1 MGFEYALVHLK
12 YNIPPAIVLT
22 FIYRPF
28 IQRIDVYKILFLIAI
43 AVVSTIP
50 WDSYLIERKIW
61 TYPPNVIIGPKLFL
75 IPTEELFFFV
85 IQTYNTSLLY
95 LLLSKPVFHSTYLG
109 SWERPGEKKRKPWD
123 PLALPVSLKSARN
136 LGQLIIGSLILTGG
150 FLIVQ
155 NARGTY
161 LGLILAWAGPFA
173 LLLWSLSH
181 AFLIRLPY
189 TTTLLPI
196 TLSTLYLWIVD
207 TLALKRG
214 TWSIETGTKL
224 GLHLW
229 DGLDIEEAVF
239 FLATNILIVF
249 GLVAFDHA
257 LAILFTFPT
266 LFPTVPECP
275 SPKMLVCALLT
286 DTCKYDN
293 LRIAGIQEAAEL
305 LRQKSRSFYMASS
318 VFHGRLRID
327 LILLYSFCRVADDL
341 VDDANNTDS
350 EARKWIAKLTHYLD
364 LVYASKETAN
374 LAASCRSDIDKY
386 IQDSFPPS
394 LYQTLRLLPT
404 HILSYKP
411 LYELLEGFKTDLEF
425 HQANC
430 YRNTGEFPIR
440 DEHNLTIYSRR
451 VAGTVA
457 EMCLELAF
465 YHTSAVVLSHRRD
478 ELIHAGARMGIALQY
493 INICRDVATDAAI
506 GRVYLPTS
514 WLEEEGL
521 QPQHVVENPTGPIID
536 KLRGRLLKK
545 GFAIYQEAR
554 PAIEQIPEDAR
565 MSMRVAVESYVEIG
579 RVLKENE
586 YIVTKGRATVP
597 KLRRIGVAWKAL
609 RQG

>member
-28 IQRIDVYKILFLIAI
+28 VRRIDVYKILFLIAI

-50 WDSYLIERKIW
+50 WDSYLIKRKIW

-75 IPTEELFFFV
+75 IPAEELFFFV

-95 LLLSKPVFHSTYLG
+95 LLLSKPVFHSAYLG
-109 SWERPGEKKRKPWD
+109 GWECPGEKKQKAWGSLVP
-123 PLALPVSLKSARN
+123 PVSLKSARS
-136 LGQLIIGSLILTGG
+136 LGQLILGSLILTGG

-181 AFLIRLPY
+181 EFLMRLPY
-189 TTTLLPI
+189 TATLLPI
-196 TLSTLYLWIVD
+196 AASTLYLWIVD

-229 DGLDIEEAVF
+229 DGLEIEEAVF

-257 LAILFTFPT
+257 LAILFTFPD

-293 LRIAGIQEAAEL
+293 LRIAGIQEAVEL
-305 LRQKSRSFYMASS
+305 LRQKSRSFYLASS

-341 VDDANNTDS
+341 VDDANTDS
-350 EARKWIAKLTHYLD
+350 EAREWIAKLTHYLD

-374 LAASCRSDIDKY
+374 VAASCRSDVDKY
-386 IQDSFPPS
+386 IQNSFPPS
-394 LYQTLRLLPT
+394 LYRTLRLLPT
-404 HILSYKP
+404 HILSPRP

-425 HQANC
+425 HQANR
-430 YRNTGEFPIR
+430 YKNTGEFPIR

-478 ELIHAGARMGIALQY
+478 ELIRAGARMGIALQY

-506 GRVYLPTS
+506 GRVYLPSS

-521 QPQHVVENPTGPIID
+521 QPQHIVENPTGPIID
-536 KLRGRLLKK
+536 KLRGRLLNK

-554 PAIEQIPEDAR
+554 PAIEQVPEDAR
-565 MSMRVAVESYVEIG
+565 VSMRVAVESYVEIG

-586 YIVTKGRATVP
+586 YKVAQGRATVP

>member
-28 IQRIDVYKILFLIAI
+28 IQRVDIYKILFLIAI

-50 WDSYLIERKIW
+50 WDSYLIRRKIW
-61 TYPPNVIIGPKLFL
+61 TYPPDVIIGPKLFL
-75 IPTEELFFFV
+75 IPAEELFFFV

-95 LLLSKPVFHSTYLG
+95 LLLSKPVFHSAYLG
-109 SWERPGEKKRKPWD
+109 GWECPREKKQKPWD
-123 PLALPVSLKSARN
+123 LLAPHVSLKSARN
-136 LGQLIIGSLILTGG
+136 LGQLILGSLILTGC

-155 NARGTY
+155 NSRGTY

-181 AFLIRLPY
+181 EFLIRLPY
-189 TTTLLPI
+189 TATLLPI
-196 TLSTLYLWIVD
+196 TASTLYLWIVD

-266 LFPTVPECP
+266 LFPTVRECP

-293 LRIAGIQEAAEL
+293 LRIVGIQEAAEI
-305 LRQKSRSFYMASS
+305 LRQKSRSFYLASS

-327 LILLYSFCRVADDL
+327 LVLLYSFCRVADDL
-341 VDDANNTDS
+341 VDDANTDS
-350 EARKWIAKLTHYLD
+350 EAREWIAKLTHYLD
-364 LVYASKETAN
+364 LVYAPKETAN
-374 LAASCRSDIDKY
+374 VAASCRSDVDKY
-386 IQDSFPPS
+386 IQNSFPPS
-394 LYQTLRLLPT
+394 LHRTLRLLPT
-404 HILSYKP
+404 NILSSRP
-411 LYELLEGFKTDLEF
+411 LYELLEGFKTDLKF
-425 HQANC
+425 HQANR
-430 YRNTGEFPIR
+430 YKNTGEFPIR
-440 DEHNLTIYSRR
+440 DEHNLMIYSRR

-465 YHTSAVVLSHRRD
+465 HHTSAVVLSHRRE
-478 ELIHAGARMGIALQY
+478 ELIRAGARMGIALQY

-521 QPQHVVENPTGPIID
+521 QPQHVVETLTGPIID
-536 KLRGRLLKK
+536 KLRGRLLNK

-565 MSMRVAVESYVEIG
+565 VSMRVAVESYVEIG

-586 YIVTKGRATVP
+586 YKVTKGRATVP

>member
-1 MGFEYALVHLK
+1 MGFEYALVL
-12 YNIPPAIVLT
+12 
-22 FIYRPF
+22 
-28 IQRIDVYKILFLIAI
+28 IDVYKILFLIAI

-50 WDSYLIERKIW
+50 WDSYLIKRKIW

-75 IPTEELFFFV
+75 IPAEELFFFV

-95 LLLSKPVFHSTYLG
+95 LLLSKPVFHSAYLG
-109 SWERPGEKKRKPWD
+109 GWECPGEKKQKAWGSLVP
-123 PLALPVSLKSARN
+123 PVSLKSARS
-136 LGQLIIGSLILTGG
+136 LGQLILGYLILTGG

-181 AFLIRLPY
+181 EFLMRLPY
-189 TTTLLPI
+189 TATLLPI
-196 TLSTLYLWIVD
+196 AVSTLYLWIVD

-229 DGLDIEEAVF
+229 DGLEIEEAVF

-249 GLVAFDHA
+249 GLVAFEHA
-257 LAILFTFPT
+257 LAILFTFPD

-275 SPKMLVCALLT
+275 SPKMLVC
-286 DTCKYDN
+286 
-293 LRIAGIQEAAEL
+293 IQEAVEL
-305 LRQKSRSFYMASS
+305 LRQKSRSFYLASS

-341 VDDANNTDS
+341 VDDANTDS
-350 EARKWIAKLTHYLD
+350 EAREWIAKLTHYLD

-374 LAASCRSDIDKY
+374 VAASCRSDVDKY
-386 IQDSFPPS
+386 IQNSFPPS
-394 LYQTLRLLPT
+394 LYGTLRLLPT
-404 HILSYKP
+404 HILSPRP

-425 HQANC
+425 HQANR
-430 YRNTGEFPIR
+430 YKNTGEFPIR

-478 ELIHAGARMGIALQY
+478 ELIRAGARMGIALQY

-506 GRVYLPTS
+506 GRVYLPSS

-521 QPQHVVENPTGPIID
+521 QPQHIVENPTGPIID
-536 KLRGRLLKK
+536 KLRERLLNK

-554 PAIEQIPEDAR
+554 PAIEQVPEDAR
-565 MSMRVAVESYVEIG
+565 VSMRVAVESYVEIG

-586 YIVTKGRATVP
+586 YKVAQGRATVP